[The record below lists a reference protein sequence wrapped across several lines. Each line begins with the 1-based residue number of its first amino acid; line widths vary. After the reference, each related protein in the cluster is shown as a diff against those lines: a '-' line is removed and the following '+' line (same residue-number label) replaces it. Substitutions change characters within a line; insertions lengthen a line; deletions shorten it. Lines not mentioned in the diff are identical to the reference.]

1 MKAVL
6 SQFIPQLYRT
16 RRGANPKET
25 IDVHEQFGAYGAWL
39 NPALGD
45 AASFHPSLKGHP
57 YT

>member
-25 IDVHEQFGAYGAWL
+25 IDVHEQFGTYLQDQDEYEVLTPGCTW
-39 NPALGD
+39 
-45 AASFHPSLKGHP
+45 F
-57 YT
+57 